1 MVSYNVV
8 ISPKALSQLN
18 DYIDYIQYTLFNS
31 QAAEAVWSDALET
44 TVRLETIA
52 GSLQPCSHPKLKEY
66 GYYPILFT
74 DHNYVMLYRIIG
86 HTVYVEAI
94 YHQLQD
100 YQNIFAKDIK

>member
-74 DHNYVMLYRIIG
+74 DHNDVIHFPAGTEL
-86 HTVYVEAI
+86 
-94 YHQLQD
+94 LQ
-100 YQNIFAKDIK
+100 KDQWRDISLLGSLME